1 MLKKKG
7 LLRLGRRGQA
17 RAGTGGRE
25 RGEHRGEPG
34 ETRGEPSGVAGPG
47 PFGLGSSEANPG
59 RFRSVLGRGVR
70 AQRVLSLVWFL
81 AQSGISPSQK
91 VAKSG
96 KKRCFCA
103 CSRVSWSCQE
113 AGIKAL
119 VHEPAPAVMPR
130 LGQASLQQ
138 GQQDPGSSHPL
149 LRGIS
154 GSITEPFYVVSP
166 EFSHYFLPQGKED
179 TRTCESGCGGQG
191 CCAVSTCSCS
201 PTAAGCFRM
210 CLLLFPVAF
219 TLYYGDG
226 CCLTAGFNHNSA
238 IF

>member
-1 MLKKKG
+1 MGGGEAAGGRPGFYMGLGLALASSAFIGGSFVLKKKG

-103 CSRVSWSCQE
+103 CSRVSWSC
-113 AGIKAL
+113 
-119 VHEPAPAVMPR
+119 
-130 LGQASLQQ
+130 
-138 GQQDPGSSHPL
+138 
-149 LRGIS
+149 
-154 GSITEPFYVVSP
+154 
-166 EFSHYFLPQGKED
+166 
-179 TRTCESGCGGQG
+179 
-191 CCAVSTCSCS
+191 
-201 PTAAGCFRM
+201 
-210 CLLLFPVAF
+210 
-219 TLYYGDG
+219 
-226 CCLTAGFNHNSA
+226 
-238 IF
+238 